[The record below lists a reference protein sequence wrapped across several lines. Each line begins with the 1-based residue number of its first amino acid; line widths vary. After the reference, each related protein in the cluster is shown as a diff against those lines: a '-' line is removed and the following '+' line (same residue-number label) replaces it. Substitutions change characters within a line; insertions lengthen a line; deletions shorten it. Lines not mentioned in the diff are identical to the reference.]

1 MGAETGTMVP
11 ALLILSAFLQ
21 VYSRI
26 SAPDAREK
34 KTGMVPDRIVLVQIE
49 RRVSLLVLYY
59 SNLHTQIP
67 EWARVRVR
75 VCVGVIARMV
85 KAIRRYRRNVENA
98 WNGPLRATL

>member
-1 MGAETGTMVP
+1 MVP

-67 EWARVRVR
+67 EWARVRVS

-85 KAIRRYRRNVENA
+85 KAIRRCRRNAENA
-98 WNGPLRATL
+98 VNERRRATL